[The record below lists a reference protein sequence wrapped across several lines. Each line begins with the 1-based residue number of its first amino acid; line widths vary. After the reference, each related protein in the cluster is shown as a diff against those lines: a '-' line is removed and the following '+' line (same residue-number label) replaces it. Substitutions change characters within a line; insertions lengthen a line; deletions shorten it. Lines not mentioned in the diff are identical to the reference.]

1 MIDVARTK
9 ELSKKLYYLT
19 LMLQR
24 YTKNES
30 ENLVMEEFN
39 TVAVFSRYLA
49 EIACELY
56 DEYTEE

>member
-1 MIDVARTK
+1 
-9 ELSKKLYYLT
+9 
-19 LMLQR
+19 MLQK